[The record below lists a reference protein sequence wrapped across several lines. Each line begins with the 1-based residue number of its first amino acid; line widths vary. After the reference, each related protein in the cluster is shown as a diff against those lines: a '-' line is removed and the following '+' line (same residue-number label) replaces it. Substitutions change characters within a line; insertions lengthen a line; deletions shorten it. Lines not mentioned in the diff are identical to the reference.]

1 MAYDE
6 DLAQRMRQALAVI
19 PDIDE
24 KKMFGGIGFM
34 LNGNMACGVNKD
46 DLIVRV
52 GPEAYKNTL
61 TEPHTKEFDMTGR
74 PMTGWVVVKPE
85 GYETDEALKGWVQRG
100 VDFALTLPPK

>member
-1 MAYDE
+1 MAFNE
-6 DLAQRMRQALAVI
+6 GLAQRVRQALAVI

-52 GPEAYKNTL
+52 GPEAYKSTL

-85 GYETDEALKGWVQRG
+85 GYESDEALKGWVQRG
-100 VDFALTLPPK
+100 VDFAISLPPK